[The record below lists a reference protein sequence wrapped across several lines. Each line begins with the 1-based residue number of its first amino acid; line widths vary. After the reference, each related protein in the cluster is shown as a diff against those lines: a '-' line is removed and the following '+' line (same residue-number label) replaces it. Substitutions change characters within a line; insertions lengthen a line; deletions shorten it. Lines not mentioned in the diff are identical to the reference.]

1 MIETIVKDVKKDKTI
16 IAAYLFGSHGT
27 EKETPLS
34 DIDICFFTKD
44 ITRATILNAFSFGDK
59 KIDISI
65 FDLLPP
71 HVKVEVF
78 KGKPL
83 FIKDKFFVA
92 EKFAKSF
99 REYQDFKKYRDA
111 YFKVTRKRLTS

>member
-1 MIETIVKDVKKDKTI
+1 MIDEILKDAKKDKTI

-27 EKETPLS
+27 KRETPLS

-44 ITRATILNAFSFGDK
+44 IAKKTILNAFSFGGQ
-59 KIDISI
+59 KIDISV

-83 FIKDKFFVA
+83 FVKNKYFVA

-99 REYQDFKKYRDA
+99 REHQDFRKYRESYLKA
-111 YFKVTRKRLTS
+111 VKRRLA